1 MPDDIPQIYV
11 NGTGLRLIQN
21 INTGTL
27 HIADINR
34 PWMVSPPQSVPFTPP
49 VTVNIGVPIVD
60 MPGCV
65 KVNKENAKRDPSR
78 NKNLVNDDPKG
89 NVVLCDGGM
98 PYYEPPDYRANELTW
113 TTVYGEPEEVTGGVD
128 TGDPPPPPDS
138 NTERPDTTEGYKD
151 PDCPGPNE
159 LRVGDVTSSG
169 DERVTG
175 HQLITDP
182 NNPKQKICE
191 TLYESTTVVEKFL
204 PSANQAT
211 TTASI
216 AIVATA
222 AAAATPL
229 LLRVIKPLVKQVI
242 KRVQKALGKK
252 ERKLSA
258 AEIKTNK
265 YRKEKGLP
273 ELRFG
278 DKKNMVKDLKKSS
291 VQLVDLQW
299 H

>member
-1 MPDDIPQIYV
+1 MPNNEIPQIYV
-11 NGTGLRLIQN
+11 NGTGLRFIQTIDTGN
-21 INTGTL
+21 IN
-27 HIADINR
+27 ISNINR
-34 PWMVSPPQSVPFTPP
+34 PWMTTPPQSIPFSPP
-49 VTVNIGVPIVD
+49 VTVTIGTPVVD

-65 KVNKENAKRDPSR
+65 KVHKENAKRDPSR

-89 NVVLCDGGM
+89 NVVLCDSGM

-128 TGDPPPPPDS
+128 TGDPPPPPEA
-138 NTERPDTTEGYKD
+138 NTERPNTPKEYKD
-151 PDCPGPNE
+151 PDCPGPNQ

-191 TLYESTTVVEKFL
+191 TLYEPTTTLEKFL
-204 PSANQAT
+204 PSTNQIS

-216 AIVATA
+216 AVVATA

-229 LLRVIKPLVKQVI
+229 LLRVVKPI
-242 KRVQKALGKK
+242 VQKTIKAIQKKFGKK
-252 ERKLSA
+252 ENRLSA
-258 AEIKTNK
+258 AEIRTNK
-265 YRKEKGLP
+265 YRREKGLP
-273 ELRFG
+273 ELTFG
-278 DKKNMVKDLKKSS
+278 DRKNMIKDLKKSTK
-291 VQLVDLQW
+291 
-299 H
+299 

>member
-1 MPDDIPQIYV
+1 MPNDIPQIYV

-21 INTGTL
+21 IDTGTL
-27 HIADINR
+27 DIANINR
-34 PWMVSPPQSVPFTPP
+34 PWMRNTPQSVPFTPP

-98 PYYEPPDYRANELTW
+98 PYYEPPDYQANELTW

-128 TGDPPPPPDS
+128 TGDPPSPPDS
-138 NTERPDTTEGYKD
+138 NTERPDTTGGYKD
-151 PDCPGPNE
+151 PECPGPNE

-229 LLRVIKPLVKQVI
+229 LLKVIKPLVKQVI

-252 ERKLSA
+252 ERKLFA
-258 AEIKTNK
+258 NEIKTNK

-273 ELRFG
+273 EIRFG
-278 DKKNMVKDLKKSS
+278 NKKNMLKDLKKSS
-291 VQLVDLQW
+291 K
-299 H
+299 

>member
-1 MPDDIPQIYV
+1 MPNNQIPQIFI
-11 NGTGLRLIQN
+11 NGSGLRFIQP
-21 INTGTL
+21 IDTGTVT
-27 HIADINR
+27 IANIPR
-34 PWMVSPPQSVPFTPP
+34 PWMATPPQAVPYTPP
-49 VTVNIGVPIVD
+49 VTVNIGVPVVD

-98 PYYEPPDYRANELTW
+98 PYYEPPDYQANELTW

-128 TGDPPPPPDS
+128 TGDPPPPPES
-138 NTERPDTTEGYKD
+138 NTDRPNTPEDYKD
-151 PDCPGPNE
+151 PECPGPNQ

-191 TLYESTTVVEKFL
+191 TLYEPTTTLEKFL
-204 PSANQAT
+204 PSTNQIS

-216 AIVATA
+216 AVVATA

-229 LLRVIKPLVKQVI
+229 LLRVVKPI
-242 KRVQKALGKK
+242 VQKTIKAIQKKFGKK
-252 ERKLSA
+252 ENRLSA
-258 AEIKTNK
+258 AEIRTNK
-265 YRKEKGLP
+265 YRREKGLP
-273 ELRFG
+273 ELKFG
-278 DKKNMVKDLKKSS
+278 DRKNMIKDLKKSS
-291 VQLVDLQW
+291 K
-299 H
+299 

>member
-21 INTGTL
+21 IDTGTL

-34 PWMVSPPQSVPFTPP
+34 PWMAAPPQSVPFTPP

-98 PYYEPPDYRANELTW
+98 PYYEPPDYQANELTW

-128 TGDPPPPPDS
+128 TGDPPSPPDS
-138 NTERPDTTEGYKD
+138 NTERPDTTGGYKD
-151 PDCPGPNE
+151 PECPGPNE

-252 ERKLSA
+252 ERKLFA
-258 AEIKTNK
+258 NEIKTNK

-273 ELRFG
+273 EIRFG
-278 DKKNMVKDLKKSS
+278 NKKNMLKDLKKSS
-291 VQLVDLQW
+291 K
-299 H
+299 

>member
-1 MPDDIPQIYV
+1 MPTNNIPQIYV
-11 NGTGLRLIQN
+11 NGTGLKLIQP
-21 INTGTL
+21 IDTGTIN
-27 HIADINR
+27 IANINR
-34 PWMVSPPQSVPFTPP
+34 PWMATPPQSIPFSPP
-49 VTVNIGVPIVD
+49 VTMNIGTPIVD

-89 NVVLCDGGM
+89 NVVLCDSGM

-138 NTERPDTTEGYKD
+138 NTERPNTPEDYKD
-151 PDCPGPNE
+151 PDCPGPNQ
-159 LRVGDVTSSG
+159 LRVGDITQSG

-204 PSANQAT
+204 PSVPQAT
-211 TTASI
+211 TTVAI
-216 AIVATA
+216 AVIATA
-222 AAAATPL
+222 GAAATPL
-229 LLRVIKPLVKQVI
+229 LLRIIKPI
-242 KRVQKALGKK
+242 VQKAIKAIQKKFGKK
-252 ERKLSA
+252 EAKLSMS
-258 AEIKTNK
+258 ELKTNK

-278 DKKNMVKDLKKSS
+278 DRKNMIKDLKKSS
-291 VQLVDLQW
+291 K
-299 H
+299 